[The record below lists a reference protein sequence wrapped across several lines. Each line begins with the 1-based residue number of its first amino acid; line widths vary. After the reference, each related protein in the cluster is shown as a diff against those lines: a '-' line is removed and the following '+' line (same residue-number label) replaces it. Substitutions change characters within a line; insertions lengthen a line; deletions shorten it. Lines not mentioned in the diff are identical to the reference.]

1 MPIGPFGEILGT
13 TGTLEGLGDAAANYK
28 SKVIAPRNPKLLKG
42 EKPTF
47 KVSEYGLYFLLQL
60 PAEAYQVEAC

>member
-13 TGTLEGLGDAAANYK
+13 TGTLEHVTESMQKYK

-42 EKPTF
+42 EQQQF
-47 KVSEYGLYFLLQL
+47 KVCAIHNWFDVSQIFELRL
-60 PAEAYQVEAC
+60 